1 DYHERALFNHVLASI
16 DSGTAATSY
25 MVPVGRG
32 VQQEYQNM
40 QQSFTCCVGTGMES
54 HALHGDGIY
63 YESDDTV
70 YVTLFIPSTAQ
81 LTLGG
86 STITQETS
94 FPDGD
99 TAKFTLTTRKAK
111 EEFTLAIRRPSWA
124 GDGFTVK
131 VNGTDVPQPTLASLR
146 AGAAGGRPM

>member
-1 DYHERALFNHVLASI
+1 
-16 DSGTAATSY
+16 

-70 YVTLFIPSTAQ
+70 WVTLFVPSTAQ
-81 LTLGG
+81 LAIGNA
-86 STITQETS
+86 TITQETS

-99 TAKFTLTTRKAK
+99 TAKLTLTMPKPK
-111 EEFTLAIRRPSWA
+111 EFTLAIRRPVVGRRRIHREGEWRS
-124 GDGFTVK
+124 G
-131 VNGTDVPQPTLASLR
+131 R
-146 AGAAGGRPM
+146 AAVAREPARGRCRRTRR